1 MISCFNPRH
10 PALED
15 TQIWAWTFPG
25 GCADNSLN
33 GLQSFPLTT
42 FRFGSCQLNSDQTL
56 WISEKLVPLSPMQRR
71 LLVCFCRHPRQV
83 LSKQFLMDEV
93 WGHQEVSVVSL
104 ARTVH
109 GLRRKLVESELPD
122 DLIRNIYSEGY
133 LFTLPVE
140 TIGSG
145 ETSSPAPSVAM
156 VGSSAR
162 SDART
167 ATLESPRR

>member
-1 MISCFNPRH
+1 
-10 PALED
+10 
-15 TQIWAWTFPG
+15 
-25 GCADNSLN
+25 
-33 GLQSFPLTT
+33 
-42 FRFGSCQLNSDQTL
+42 
-56 WISEKLVPLSPMQRR
+56 MQRR

-83 LSKQFLMDEV
+83 LSKQFLMDKV

>member
-1 MISCFNPRH
+1 
-10 PALED
+10 
-15 TQIWAWTFPG
+15 
-25 GCADNSLN
+25 
-33 GLQSFPLTT
+33 
-42 FRFGSCQLNSDQTL
+42 
-56 WISEKLVPLSPMQRR
+56 MQRR
-71 LLVCFCRHPRQV
+71 LLICFCRHPRQV

-145 ETSSPAPSVAM
+145 ETSSPAPSFAM

>member
-1 MISCFNPRH
+1 M
-10 PALED
+10 
-15 TQIWAWTFPG
+15 
-25 GCADNSLN
+25 
-33 GLQSFPLTT
+33 TT
-42 FRFGSCQLNSDQTL
+42 FRFGCCQVNSDQTL
-56 WISEKLVPLSPMQRR
+56 WVSEKLIPLSPMQRR

-83 LSKQFLMDEV
+83 LSKEFLMGEV

-145 ETSSPAPSVAM
+145 ETSGPGETSGSGETSSPVPSRSL
-156 VGSSAR
+156 VGNSVRREAL
-162 SDART
+162 T
-167 ATLESPRR
+167 ATLECTR